1 MTVISAT
8 AVRDLREKTGAGM
21 MDCKKAL
28 EENKGDFEASVD
40 WLRKK
45 GLSKAAKKADRV
57 AAEGLIAV
65 AISADGKTGA
75 LVELNAE
82 TDFVARN
89 ETFQKFALECATA
102 ALTTDSTE
110 ALQEKQSAALT
121 QHIATIGENM
131 TLRRSAKLSVSNGVV
146 SAYVHNALAPNLGK
160 IGVLVA
166 LEGSASDE
174 LKALGKQIG
183 MHIAATSP
191 LALST
196 DQVDAAM
203 LEREKNITRDQAK
216 ESGKPEGVIEKM
228 VEGRI
233 RKFYEEQVLT
243 EQVFV
248 IDGESKIKDLVSKV
262 NAKLTGFLM
271 FKVGE
276 GIEKQEENF
285 AEEVAKMAGGSK

>member
-8 AVRDLREKTGAGM
+8 AVRDLREKSGAGM

-28 EENKGDFEASVD
+28 EENNGDFEAAVD
-40 WLRKK
+40 WLRAK

-57 AAEGLIAV
+57 AAEGLVAV

-75 LVELNAE
+75 LVEVNSE

-89 ETFQKFALECATA
+89 ETFQRFAYECAQE
-102 ALTTDSTE
+102 ALTAEHFD
-110 ALQEKQSAALT
+110 ALMKIQEDVLV
-121 QHIATIGENM
+121 QHIATIGEHM

-166 LEGSASDE
+166 LEGTASDE

-196 DQVDAAM
+196 ADVDSSIID
-203 LEREKNITRDQAK
+203 RESAITREQAK
-216 ESGKPEGVIEKM
+216 EAGKPEGVVEKM

-233 RKFYEEQVLT
+233 RKFYEEQVLL

-248 IDGESKIKDLVSKV
+248 IDGESKISDLVAKAG
-262 NAKLTGFLM
+262 AKLTGFAM
-271 FKVGE
+271 FRLGE
-276 GIEKQEENF
+276 GIEKAEDNF
-285 AEEVAKMAGGSK
+285 AEEVAKMAAQ